1 VRKQRSGALLR
12 ETGEPGASAT
22 VFREKQAFRG
32 RKLECHAARIE
43 ARHNIANI
51 WLTGPVWRL

>member
-12 ETGEPGASAT
+12 ETGEPGA
-22 VFREKQAFRG
+22 EKQAFRG